1 MSGEYQA
8 SMILVFKAEK
18 RKPQARDIGQD
29 GGHRGLVVGLARVG
43 GTERYRPKTPL
54 GTASIK
60 QAITHNFRI

>member
-1 MSGEYQA
+1 
-8 SMILVFKAEK
+8 MILVFKAEK

-29 GGHRGLVVGLARVG
+29 GGLTVPSPVVGLARVG